1 MYCGRP
7 NVGKISYDIR
17 PDSKKIQRLYSSA
30 LRLPLALPN
39 LDAAATD
46 ITHLL
51 HRRKHQIPYPFSAI
65 NNNNVTSRFRILSMD
80 RESRVVGGLCG
91 SFSGPNRPPQQQ
103 QSTSQ
108 NAVASSLPPLL
119 LRRRL
124 VSAAHSLA
132 PIVIV

>member
-1 MYCGRP
+1 MVHKIRRPPTGKQFQITLSNDIVAVRTSERYMICG
-7 NVGKISYDIR
+7 R

-65 NNNNVTSRFRILSMD
+65 
-80 RESRVVGGLCG
+80 
-91 SFSGPNRPPQQQ
+91 
-103 QSTSQ
+103 
-108 NAVASSLPPLL
+108 
-119 LRRRL
+119 
-124 VSAAHSLA
+124 
-132 PIVIV
+132 